1 MNPSRQKPG
10 SQRPGAPKRSDVF
23 PGASSAAAAIGVPT
37 EWLRDARAAG
47 AQGFPASGRVEV
59 LPILRWA
66 LERLH
71 ASPASAGTAPPVS
84 LSDAKR
90 DLAVAQAQSQRIKT
104 AERLGNLISRERH
117 EALVRS
123 ALEAGLRFI
132 AELPARFASTVNP
145 AAPDVGASALA
156 EIVEQI
162 KSRFRGEDE

>member
-10 SQRPGAPKRSDVF
+10 SPRPGAPKRSDVF

-47 AQGFPASGRVEV
+47 CPGFPASGRVEV

-71 ASPASAGTAPPVS
+71 ASPASAGTAQPVS

-90 DLAVAQAQSQRIKT
+90 DLAVAQAQAQRIKT

-132 AELPARFASTVNP
+132 SEIPVRFASACNP
-145 AAPDVGASALA
+145 AAPDVAARVLA
-156 EIVEQI
+156 DAVEQT
-162 KSRFRGEDE
+162 KARFRNEP